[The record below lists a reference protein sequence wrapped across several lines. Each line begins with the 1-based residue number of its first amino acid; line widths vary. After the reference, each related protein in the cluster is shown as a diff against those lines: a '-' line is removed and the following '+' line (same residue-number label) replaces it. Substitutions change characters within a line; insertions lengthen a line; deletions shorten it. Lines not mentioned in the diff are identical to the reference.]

1 MVHELMTSFLSFM
14 SEKLQ
19 YRKETHP
26 KKDFQV
32 ENGLVTGIAEGV
44 AMALRKPEKTH
55 EENGN
60 EGCSPLPSSSLA
72 PLAPHKAPA
81 PWTTLQG
88 PSPYLILSRAHIQP
102 SVNLFTHLS
111 APLDSGS
118 LSVT

>member
-19 YRKETHP
+19 YRKGTHP

-60 EGCSPLPSSSLA
+60 EGCSPLPSCKGGTPIYRHGPTLLC
-72 PLAPHKAPA
+72 PLPPR
-81 PWTTLQG
+81 TFNEV
-88 PSPYLILSRAHIQP
+88 PSW
-102 SVNLFTHLS
+102 
-111 APLDSGS
+111 PL
-118 LSVT
+118 